1 MMVAAK
7 HQSDQ
12 SPVGTTL
19 W

>member
-1 MMVAAK
+1 MVAAK